1 MKTIKL
7 SDIIVPK
14 YIKESEPS
22 EYKMQCRRKWW
33 NENQTQQRWLVLD
46 RDNVLLDGYIQY
58 LILKE
63 NGVEEARFIRRKAF
77 RHDERRQD
85 YRTMPTTY
93 IYGVHPNSN
102 CESEFMWRVPASWIG
117 WVDNLQIGDTV
128 LCQTKF
134 GYSPVVVT
142 RIEILDKCPVNFRVK
157 KVARRE
163 IRRNGMV
170 VEV

>member
-7 SDIIVPK
+7 SEIIVPK
-14 YIKESEPS
+14 YIRESEPS
-22 EYKMQCRRKWW
+22 AYKMECRRKLW

-58 LILKE
+58 LILRE
-63 NGVEEARFIRRKAF
+63 NGVEEARYIRRKAF
-77 RHDERRQD
+77 RKDENRQD
-85 YRTMPTTY
+85 YRTVITTY

-102 CESEFMWRVPASWIG
+102 CVKEFMWRVPASWFG
-117 WVDNLQIGDTV
+117 WEKNVMIGDTI

-142 RIEILDKCPVNFRVK
+142 KIEVLDNCPVDFRVK

-163 IRRNGMV
+163 IRRNGIV